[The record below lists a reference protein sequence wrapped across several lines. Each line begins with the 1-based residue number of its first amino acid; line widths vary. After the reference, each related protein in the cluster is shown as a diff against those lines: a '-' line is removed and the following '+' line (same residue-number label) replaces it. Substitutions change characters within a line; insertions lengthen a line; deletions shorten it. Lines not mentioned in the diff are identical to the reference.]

1 MKKIMIMLLWM
12 VSMNVF
18 AGAPEYCD
26 YNDCEGGAEDS
37 GSGSDSSG
45 NIILVIIGLLMI
57 YAVGKAVWKLVSGQD
72 DSDCFGVMII
82 WYVHMMVGSVIGVTT
97 LWKYLSGKTF
107 NNHMPIEF
115 IYVGAACSIYLLF
128 TKEKNLRMWS
138 TYILMGFN
146 FAAALSFLN

>member
-1 MKKIMIMLLWM
+1 M

-18 AGAPEYCD
+18 ACAPGYCD
-26 YNDCEGGAEDS
+26 YNDCDADVDTEGSSSDS
-37 GSGSDSSG
+37 GMD
-45 NIILVIIGLLMI
+45 IIFWVIIGLLMV
-57 YAVGKAVWKLVSGQD
+57 YAMGKAVWKLVSGQD

-146 FAAALSFLN
+146 FAAALGFLN